1 MRYQDALLLQ
11 KQQAEKEERQR
22 EAQRQLEKVAA
33 KVEERYHY
41 WLQCRDPFAESR
53 RRIETLLSPTRGTA
67 ITTGNSGAVGVAAA
81 RSTPALHLQQAL
93 PPRSR
98 SPSSPSSSGHSLPL
112 SEQQNAAGTREPSVR
127 HATAASD
134 LDPTAFSLYR
144 KLRQPQ

>member
-33 KVEERYHY
+33 KVEERYNY

-53 RRIETLLSPTRGTA
+53 RRIEALLSPTRNVAISATGSTA
-67 ITTGNSGAVGVAAA
+67 V
-81 RSTPALHLQQAL
+81 RSTPTLQQQQQQFP

-98 SPSSPSSSGHSLPL
+98 SPSSSGHSIPL
-112 SEQQNAAGTREPSVR
+112 LLEQNNAATGTREPSVR
-127 HATAASD
+127 HAAAASD

-144 KLRQPQ
+144 KLRQPQQ

>member
-33 KVEERYHY
+33 KVEERYNY

-53 RRIETLLSPTRGTA
+53 RRIEALLSPTRTVA
-67 ITTGNSGAVGVAAA
+67 ISATGSTAA
-81 RSTPALHLQQAL
+81 RSTPTLHQQQFP

-98 SPSSPSSSGHSLPL
+98 SPSSGHSIPLLP
-112 SEQQNAAGTREPSVR
+112 EQNNAATGAREPSVR

-144 KLRQPQ
+144 KLRQPQQ